1 MKRKVYL
8 YDAYFNEKDGV
19 SVIGLMTP
27 HGIFSGSAK
36 LNSDEDEWNEIT
48 GGSLAELRAWKN
60 YYKYEKRIRTFTK
73 DYLNMIYSQ
82 AKKNHFSELLKDHID
97 TLDAEIEGCKKE
109 ILDIDNEIAM
119 RIERLGQK

>member
-8 YDAYFNEKDGV
+8 YDAYFNEKDGI

-36 LNSDEDEWNEIT
+36 LNPDEDEW
-48 GGSLAELRAWKN
+48 N

-73 DYLNMIYSQ
+73 DYLNMIYCQ